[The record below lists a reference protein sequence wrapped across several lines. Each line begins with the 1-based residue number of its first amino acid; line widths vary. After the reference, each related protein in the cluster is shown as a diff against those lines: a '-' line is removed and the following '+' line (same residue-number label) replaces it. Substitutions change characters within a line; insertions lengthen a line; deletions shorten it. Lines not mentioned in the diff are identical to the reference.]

1 MSKCVRE
8 IEVED
13 RARKR
18 ERDEN
23 CMKVR
28 TERKKK
34 YMLRRKNIE
43 KDCRVDYYSRVKR
56 NRH

>member
-1 MSKCVRE
+1 MRVRNRNRECLHVSKCVRE

-34 YMLRRKNIE
+34 YMF
-43 KDCRVDYYSRVKR
+43 YVKF
-56 NRH
+56 